1 MPLLGS
7 QSSGAKGAP
16 TAPTI
21 GPVTLTNSTT
31 VSLTFT
37 APESKLPITS
47 YTVTSDPSIAL
58 STSGTSSPLT
68 VTGSFVID
76 VSYTFTVTATNAN
89 ETSAAS
95 SASNS
100 ITPNPTP
107 PVRGLLAGGHN
118 GNATNLIEYITVT
131 STGNA
136 TSFGSLQS
144 ARSGVGA
151 CASSTR
157 ALFANGQPPG
167 GYTATTNV
175 LDYVTIAT
183 TGNGTNFGNV
193 TEGRAW
199 LTGLSSSTRGVWGGG
214 QVIDGSYNPKSN
226 VIDYV
231 TIATTGNATSFGTL
245 TQSKNY
251 LASCASTTRG
261 IFYGGYLYNSV
272 SNVIE
277 YITIATTGNGTSFGT
292 LSRPRYSNAGCSN
305 STRGVFSEGDTDSP
319 PYNYES
325 IAYITIASTGNAV
338 NFGNLSVARQN
349 LNGACSSS
357 SRAVFAGGYAS
368 SSNSNVMDYVTIATT
383 GNATYFGALTLARG
397 TIGGTSNGHGGL

>member
-16 TAPTI
+16 AAPTVGTATI
-21 GPVTLTNSTT
+21 SGSTT

-47 YTVTSDPSIAL
+47 YTVTSSPSIAL
-58 STSGTSSPLT
+58 STSGTTSPLT

-89 ETSAAS
+89 GTSTTS

-193 TEGRAW
+193 TVGRAW
-199 LTGLSSSTRGVWGGG
+199 LAGLSSSTRGIWGGG
-214 QVIDGSYNPKSN
+214 QVIDGDFNPKSN

-251 LASCASTTRG
+251 LASCASSTRG
-261 IFYGGYLYNSV
+261 IFYGGNTNSAV
-272 SNVIE
+272 NVIE
-277 YITIATTGNGTSFGT
+277 YITIASTGNGTSFGT
-292 LSRPRYSNAGCSN
+292 LIRARYAIAGCSN
-305 STRGVFSEGDTDSP
+305 STRGVFASGEPNSS
-319 PYNYES
+319 PYNYNL
-325 IAYITIASTGNAV
+325 IDYITIASTGNGTS
-338 NFGNLSVARQN
+338 FGDLTVGRQN
-349 LNGACSSS
+349 LTGACSSS
-357 SRAVFAGGYAS
+357 TRAVFAGGYTS
-368 SSNSNVMDYVTIATT
+368 PSYSNVLDYVTIATT
-383 GNATYFGALTLARG
+383 GNATDFGDLTLARDS
-397 TIGGTSNGHGGL
+397 IGGTSNGHGGL

>member
-16 TAPTI
+16 TTPTI
-21 GPVTLTNSTT
+21 GTVTLTNSTT
-31 VSLTFT
+31 VSIPFT
-37 APESKLPITS
+37 APDSKLPITS

-58 STSGTSSPLT
+58 STSGSSSPLT
-68 VTGSFVID
+68 VTGSFVTD

-89 ETSAAS
+89 ETSTAS

-107 PVRGLLAGGHN
+107 PVRGLLAGGHT
-118 GNATNLIEYITVT
+118 GNSTNLIEYITIT

-167 GYTATTNV
+167 GYTTTTNV

-193 TEGRAW
+193 TVGRAW
-199 LTGLSSSTRGVWGGG
+199 LAGLSSSTRGIWGGG
-214 QVIDGSYNPKSN
+214 QVIDGDFNPKSN

-251 LASCASTTRG
+251 LASCASSTRG
-261 IFYGGYLYNSV
+261 IFYGGNTNSAV
-272 SNVIE
+272 NVIE
-277 YITIATTGNGTSFGT
+277 YITIASTGNGTSFGT
-292 LSRPRYSNAGCSN
+292 LIRARYAIAGCSN
-305 STRGVFSEGDTDSP
+305 STRGVFASGEPNSS
-319 PYNYES
+319 PYNYNL
-325 IAYITIASTGNAV
+325 IDYITIASTGNGTS
-338 NFGNLSVARQN
+338 FGDLTVGRQN
-349 LNGACSSS
+349 LTGACSSS
-357 SRAVFAGGYAS
+357 TRAVFAGGYTS
-368 SSNSNVMDYVTIATT
+368 PSHSNVMDYVTISTT
-383 GNATYFGALTLARG
+383 GNATDFGDLTLARDS
-397 TIGGTSNGHGGL
+397 IGGTSNGHGGL